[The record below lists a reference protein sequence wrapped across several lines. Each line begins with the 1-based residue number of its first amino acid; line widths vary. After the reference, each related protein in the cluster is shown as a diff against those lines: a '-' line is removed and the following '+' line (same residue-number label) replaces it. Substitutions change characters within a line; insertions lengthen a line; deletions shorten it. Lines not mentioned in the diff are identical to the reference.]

1 MQLELSDKV
10 AIVTGAKT
18 GIGYAITKALI
29 EKGAKVAMVDVLD
42 AKVEAEGVGDEA
54 MAIICDVT
62 DRKACHN
69 MMEDV
74 KVKYGPP
81 QILVNN
87 AGIVRVGLA
96 KDMKE
101 EDWDAVLNVNLKGAF
116 NCSQA
121 VIPLMIDQKY
131 GKIVNI
137 SSLGYLG
144 SVGQCNYAASK
155 AGSIA
160 LGKTLALELASYNIN
175 VNIVA
180 PGYVDTEMTRKL
192 PEKIQKKALSSIPM
206 GRPAKPE
213 EVANLVLFLCS
224 EKANYITGQ
233 LIRICGG
240 WSIRGDF

>member
-1 MQLELSDKV
+1 MELELDGKV
-10 AIVTGAKT
+10 GIVTGAKR
-18 GIGYAITKALI
+18 GIGYAISKDLVRY
-29 EKGAKVAMVDVLD
+29 GAKVAMIDVED
-42 AKVEAEGVGDEA
+42 AWAEAEAMGPAA
-54 MAIICDVT
+54 MAVRCDIT
-62 DRKACHN
+62 DRKACQE
-69 MMEDV
+69 MVEAV
-74 KVKYGPP
+74 VGKFGLP

-96 KDMKE
+96 KEMSE
-101 EDWDAVLNVNLKGAF
+101 EDWDAVLNVNLKGSF

-121 VIPLMIDQKY
+121 VIPFMIEQKY

-155 AGSIA
+155 AGTIA
-160 LGKTLALELASYNIN
+160 LGKTLALELAPYNIN
-175 VNIVA
+175 VNVVA
-180 PGYVDTEMTRKL
+180 PGYVDTDMTRKL
-192 PEKIQKKALSSIPM
+192 PEKTKNKVLSSIPL

-213 EVANLVLFLCS
+213 ELADLVLFLCS
-224 EKANYITGQ
+224 DRSSYITGQ